1 MSAFTAAIV
10 QGLGDYDVLRD
21 NQGTRPIFKNK
32 NLLTNIR
39 KSKEKVSFDGI
50 GGTVMTDAVGDFG
63 EFGEVYYSDQVPA
76 NLLSYSYIRRRKDE
90 GFQLS
95 HDDELGTFTT
105 VTPSGRTYVFR
116 ENAEGHYTLCADT
129 YGDEAGVVMTVDDN
143 KKRF

>member
-1 MSAFTAAIV
+1 VHKGGATRSAHVARKRDQELDEDEWYSDVHEKGFIVTHVKLAFTAAIV
-10 QGLGDYDVLRD
+10 QGLGDYDVLLVD
-21 NQGTRPIFKNK
+21 NQATRPIFKNK

-50 GGTVMTDAVGDFG
+50 GGTVMTDTVGDFG

-95 HDDELGTFTT
+95 YDDELWEHSQ
-105 VTPSGRTYVFR
+105 P
-116 ENAEGHYTLCADT
+116 
-129 YGDEAGVVMTVDDN
+129 
-143 KKRF
+143 